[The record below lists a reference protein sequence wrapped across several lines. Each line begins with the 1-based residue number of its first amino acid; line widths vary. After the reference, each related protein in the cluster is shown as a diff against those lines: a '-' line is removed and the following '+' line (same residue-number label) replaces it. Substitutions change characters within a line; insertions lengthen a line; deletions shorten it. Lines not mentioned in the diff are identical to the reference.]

1 MNHYFTIN
9 YSFLLPE
16 KVLCYI
22 KAITF
27 LINILNISVHSIQ
40 HFWQLSI
47 QNIILQIP

>member
-16 KVLCYI
+16 KKVLCYI

-27 LINILNISVHSIQ
+27 LINILKISLALIQ
-40 HFWQLSI
+40 HFWQ
-47 QNIILQIP
+47 